1 MTRHERLT
9 LGVSV
14 AALVISICS
23 PLVNYYWLQS
33 EVRIREL
40 KSEGFHV
47 DPTVYLCENTQ
58 TMVYEIDVNNIGLWP
73 IERVHLTFQKKFETI
88 NFDNKPYK
96 PGAGLKFVFDKKNVK
111 PDPPIDISV
120 QEKADYLIVNFK
132 DSLPPKLDMRLA
144 RFLFKDLP
152 RDLFPMFDDLESLSP
167 YIWVSS
173 EVSSF
178 DAFWDAKDDCLTV
191 ERIRRELSTP

>member
-14 AALVISICS
+14 VALVISICS
-23 PLVNYYWLQS
+23 PFVNYYWLQS
-33 EVRIREL
+33 EVRIRGL

-47 DPTVYLCENTQ
+47 DPTVYLCENTRRWFMRSTSTIPVCGQ
-58 TMVYEIDVNNIGLWP
+58 SNDDIV
-73 IERVHLTFQKKFETI
+73 TFQKKFATI

-120 QEKADYLIVNFK
+120 QEKADHWIVNFK
-132 DSLPPKLDMRLA
+132 YSLSPKLDMRLA
-144 RFLFKDLP
+144 RFFFIDLP
-152 RDLFPMFDDLESLSP
+152 RDLFPTFDDLESLSP

-173 EVSSF
+173 EASSF

-191 ERIRRELSTP
+191 ERIRRELSTR

>member
-23 PLVNYYWLQS
+23 PLVNYYCFKAKFAYGNSKAKAFMLIRPCTF
-33 EVRIREL
+33 VRIRRRWFMRSTSTIPVCGQSNE
-40 KSEGFHV
+40 
-47 DPTVYLCENTQ
+47 C
-58 TMVYEIDVNNIGLWP
+58 I
-73 IERVHLTFQKKFETI
+73 LTLQKRFETI

-96 PGAGLKFVFDKKNVK
+96 PGAGLKFVFDKKNIK

-132 DSLPPKLDMRLA
+132 DSLPHPN
-144 RFLFKDLP
+144 
-152 RDLFPMFDDLESLSP
+152 
-167 YIWVSS
+167 
-173 EVSSF
+173 
-178 DAFWDAKDDCLTV
+178 
-191 ERIRRELSTP
+191 